1 MASEAHADPGI
12 PDSDRPADTPRQV
25 ESRALFGEA
34 RVVTIRHG
42 EDLYTLRIT
51 RAEKLILTK

>member
-1 MASEAHADPGI
+1 MAREACADP
-12 PDSDRPADTPRQV
+12 DTSGPENPLEAPRQV
-25 ESRALFGEA
+25 ESRALFGQA

-42 EDLYTLRIT
+42 DELYTLRIT

>member
-1 MASEAHADPGI
+1 MARAAHADPDN
-12 PDSDRPADTPRQV
+12 PDSDSRSETPRQV
-25 ESRALFGEA
+25 ESRTLFGEA

-42 EDLYTLRIT
+42 EELYTLRIT

>member
-1 MASEAHADPGI
+1 MAREACADPDT
-12 PDSDRPADTPRQV
+12 PDSDTPADTPREV
-25 ESRALFGEA
+25 ESRTLFGGA

-42 EDLYTLRIT
+42 DDLYTLRIT

>member
-1 MASEAHADPGI
+1 MARAAHADPDI
-12 PDSDRPADTPRQV
+12 PDSGRPADTPRQV
-25 ESRALFGEA
+25 ESRSLFGEA

-42 EDLYTLRIT
+42 EELYTLRIT